1 MTKSGPLQRNSRD
14 VSRRRFLRGTGVVM
28 ALPWLESLPVWGAE
42 PMAAGGAPRRLAI
55 LFMANGVNPDQWW
68 AKGSGAG
75 MELGPSLAPLEPL
88 KGKFNYIK
96 GLFNKAATGVGIHP
110 GMTGNL
116 LSGVALTMGA
126 ELHGGVSLDQVLASH
141 IGDQT
146 VQPSMVLGCEQP
158 VTGYHETNFSMAYS
172 SHISWSSPTSPVPME
187 VYPSLAFDSLFENR
201 GSQRTLSVL
210 DRVMEQAASLSRRVS
225 STDKGKLDEYL
236 TSVREVETRAQEMR
250 TAKDKADANAKGR
263 GVPVAL
269 MARPDNGL
277 PEDIREHMRLMCDI
291 LALAFQTDK
300 TRIATLLLCR
310 DISGL
315 FYPFLD
321 VKLAHHLASHEDT
334 SDAFTRINQFYMTQY
349 AYLINKLAS
358 MPEGESTVLDNSCL
372 VFMSN
377 MWSGSKHDS
386 TKVPVLTA
394 GTLGGTIETGRLLD
408 YTLAGDENRR
418 LCSFYLSLM
427 DRMGVKLDRFGDSA
441 ERLDG
446 M

>member
-1 MTKSGPLQRNSRD
+1 MSRFPSPLQRNSREL
-14 VSRRRFLRGTGVVM
+14 SRRRFLRGTGVVM

-42 PMAAGGAPRRLAI
+42 PAADAPRRLAI
-55 LFMANGVNPDQWW
+55 LFMGNGVNPSEWW
-68 AKGSGAG
+68 ANGSGAG
-75 MELGPSLAPLEPL
+75 VELGRSLAPMEPL
-88 KGKFNYIK
+88 KGRFNYIK

-116 LSGVALTMGA
+116 LSGAPLTKGA
-126 ELHGGVSLDQVLASH
+126 ELHGGVSFDQVLASR

-201 GSQRTLSVL
+201 GSQRNVSVL
-210 DRVMEQAASLSRRVS
+210 DRVREQAASLSLRVS
-225 STDKGKLDEYL
+225 GADRGKIDEYL
-236 TSVREVETRAQEMR
+236 TSVRDVETRAQEMR
-250 TAKDKADANAKGR
+250 AAKEKADANAAHRGR
-263 GVPVAL
+263 AAAAMP
-269 MARPDNGL
+269 RPDNGL
-277 PEDIREHMRLMCDI
+277 PEDVRDHMRLMCDI

-300 TRIATLLLCR
+300 TRVATLLLCR

-334 SDAFTRINQFYMTQY
+334 SDAFMRVNQFYLTQY
-349 AYLINKLAS
+349 AYLIDRLAA
-358 MPEGESTVLDNSCL
+358 MPEGERTVLDNSCL

-377 MWSGSKHDS
+377 MWSGSHHDS

-394 GTLGGTIETGRLLD
+394 GTLGGTLETGRVLD
-408 YTLAGDENRR
+408 YTDAGDDNRK

-427 DRMGVKLDRFGDSA
+427 DRMGVRLDRFGDADS
-441 ERLDG
+441 RLANL
-446 M
+446 

>member
-1 MTKSGPLQRNSRD
+1 MTKSSPLQRNAREL
-14 VSRRRFLRGTGVVM
+14 SRRRFIRGTGVVM

-42 PMAAGGAPRRLAI
+42 PMAAPPKRLAV
-55 LFMANGVNPDQWW
+55 LFMANGVNPDLWW
-68 AKGSGAG
+68 AKGSGAAI
-75 MELGPSLAPLEPL
+75 ELGPSLAPLEPL

-116 LSGVALTMGA
+116 LSGVSLTKGA

-201 GSQRTLSVL
+201 GSQRNLSVL
-210 DRVMEQAASLSRRVS
+210 DRVMDQAGSLSRQVS
-225 STDKGKLDEYL
+225 SSDRGKLDEYL
-236 TSVREVETRAQEMR
+236 TSVRDVEKRAQDMR
-250 TAKDKADANAKGR
+250 AAKAKADTNAAGR
-263 GVPVAL
+263 GVPAAV

-321 VKLAHHLASHEDT
+321 VRLAHHLASHEDRG
-334 SDAFTRINQFYMTQY
+334 DAFMRINQYYLTQY
-349 AYLINKLAS
+349 AYLIDKLAA
-358 MPEGESTVLDNSCL
+358 MPEGERTVLDNSCL

-377 MWSGSKHDS
+377 MWSGSNHDS
-386 TKVPVLTA
+386 SKVPVLTA
-394 GTLGGTIETGRLLD
+394 GTLGGTLETGRVLD
-408 YTLAGDENRR
+408 YALAGDENRK

-427 DRMGVKLDRFGDSA
+427 DRMGVTLDRFGDA
-441 ERLDG
+441 ANRLDG
-446 M
+446 I

>member
-1 MTKSGPLQRNSRD
+1 MKTMTSPLQRNSHQL
-14 VSRRRFLRGTGVVM
+14 SRRRFLRGTGVVM
-28 ALPWLESLPVWGAE
+28 ALPWLESVPVWGAE
-42 PMAAGGAPRRLAI
+42 PAAAATPRRLAI
-55 LFMANGVNPDQWW
+55 LFMGNGVNPNEWW
-68 AKGSGAG
+68 AKGTGANIQ
-75 MELGPSLAPLEPL
+75 LGRSLAPMEPL
-88 KGKFNYIK
+88 IGRFNYIK

-116 LSGVALTMGA
+116 LSGAQLTKGA

-201 GSQRTLSVL
+201 GSQRNLSVL
-210 DRVMEQAASLSRRVS
+210 DRVMEQVASLSRRVS
-225 STDKGKLDEYL
+225 TTDKGKLDEYL
-236 TSVREVETRAQEMR
+236 TSVRDVEKRAQDMR
-250 TAKDKADANAKGR
+250 AAKEKVDANAMNRGR
-263 GVPVAL
+263 AVAT

-277 PEDIREHMRLMCDI
+277 PEDIRDHMRLMCDI

-315 FYPFLD
+315 LYPFLD

-334 SDAFTRINQFYMTQY
+334 GDAFMRVNQFYLTQY
-349 AYLINKLAS
+349 AYLIDKLAA
-358 MPEGESTVLDNSCL
+358 MPEGESTVLNNSCL

-377 MWSGSKHDS
+377 MWSGSHHDS

-394 GTLGGTIETGRLLD
+394 GTLGETLETDPANDHGGDDRVELKASLEKLGRTARLGT
-408 YTLAGDENRR
+408 
-418 LCSFYLSLM
+418 
-427 DRMGVKLDRFGDSA
+427 
-441 ERLDG
+441 
-446 M
+446 